1 MDDPTRRLETA
12 GTGMHP
18 SLLTESPVVNSLRWA
33 RQPTNNMR
41 EHKVAIGT
49 AHTPRGQG
57 PEDQIHFQA
66 RILTFVKAAII
77 ATRLDGRIVYW
88 NRFAEELY
96 EWRAE
101 EVIGRNISDITV
113 PMDNLQSAADLVA
126 SLHAGKSWEGDFT
139 VRHRDGTHFT
149 ASVTDS
155 PIFDE
160 AGVMIG
166 IVGVSQDL
174 TALAKARLELERLVQ
189 ERTAELKAANKNLH
203 QLSASLIRSQDEVRW
218 SVAREL
224 HESAGQDLTAL
235 DLDLAAIGGEVKQK
249 NPELAKRILNTC
261 KFAEGI
267 CSHLRTMSNLLHPP
281 LLEELGLVSALR
293 NYVDGF
299 SANSNI
305 KVDLEIAPDFGRL
318 ADGME
323 LTCFRIVQEG
333 LTNIHRH
340 SKSATAAIAIR
351 YEGKRV
357 LVEVRDAGRG
367 IPLERLPE
375 LESGGGGVGFAGM
388 RERVTQLGGT
398 LEIKSDAKG
407 TVVIAILPLKHAIA
421 ALMRRSK
428 GAGFVVVPA
437 NIGNQV

>member
-33 RQPTNNMR
+33 RQPTNNTL
-41 EHKVAIGT
+41 EHKVAIDT
-49 AHTPRGQG
+49 AHTPRG

-77 ATRLDGRIVYW
+77 ATRPDGRIVYW

-101 EVIGRNISDITV
+101 EVIGRNIVDITV
-113 PMDNLQSAADLVA
+113 PMHTLQSAADIMA
-126 SLHAGKSWEGDFT
+126 SFHAGKSWDGDFT

-166 IVGVSQDL
+166 IVGVSHDL

-218 SVAREL
+218 RVAREL

-235 DLDLAAIGGEVKQK
+235 DLDLAAIGGEVKKK

-267 CSHLRTMSNLLHPP
+267 CDHLRTMSNLLHPP

-299 SANSNI
+299 SANSHI
-305 KVDLEIAPDFGRL
+305 KVDLKISPDFGRL

-398 LEIKSDAKG
+398 LKIKSDAKG

-421 ALMRRSK
+421 ALMRTSK

-437 NIGNQV
+437 NAGNQV

>member
-1 MDDPTRRLETA
+1 
-12 GTGMHP
+12 
-18 SLLTESPVVNSLRWA
+18 
-33 RQPTNNMR
+33 
-41 EHKVAIGT
+41 VAIDT
-49 AHTPRGQG
+49 ADTPRG

-77 ATRLDGRIVYW
+77 ATGPDGRIVYW

-96 EWRAE
+96 GWRAE
-101 EVIGRNISDITV
+101 EVIGRNILDITV
-113 PMDNLQSAADLVA
+113 PVDNLQPAVDIMA
-126 SLHAGKSWEGDFT
+126 SLHAGKSWEGEFT
-139 VRHRDGTHFT
+139 VRQRDGTHFT

-160 AGVMIG
+160 GGVLIG
-166 IVGVSQDL
+166 IVGVSHDL

-189 ERTAELKAANKNLH
+189 ERTAELKTANKNLH

-218 SVAREL
+218 RVAREL

-249 NPELAKRILNTC
+249 NPELAKRILKTC
-261 KFAEGI
+261 EFAEDI
-267 CSHLRTMSNLLHPP
+267 CGHLRTMSYLLHPP

-293 NYVDGF
+293 HYVEGF
-299 SANSNI
+299 SASSNI
-305 KVDLEIAPDFGRL
+305 KVDLEISPDFGRL

-323 LTCFRIVQEG
+323 IACFRIVQEG

-340 SKSATAAIAIR
+340 SRSATAAITLR
-351 YEGKRV
+351 YQGMRV

-367 IPLERLPE
+367 IPLELLLE

-407 TVVIAILPLKHAIA
+407 TVVIAILPLRHAIA

-437 NIGNQV
+437 NIGNQVGR

>member
-1 MDDPTRRLETA
+1 MDDPTRRPETA

-18 SLLTESPVVNSLRWA
+18 SHLSQSPVVNSLCWA
-33 RQPTNNMR
+33 PQLTNNTL
-41 EHKVAIGT
+41 EHTVAIDT
-49 AHTPRGQG
+49 PHTSRE

-66 RILTFVKAAII
+66 RILTSIKAAII
-77 ATRLDGRIVYW
+77 ATRPDGRIVYW

-96 EWRAE
+96 GWRAE
-101 EVIGRNISDITV
+101 EVIGRNILDISV
-113 PMDNLQSAADLVA
+113 PMDNLQSAPDVMA
-126 SLHAGKSWEGDFT
+126 SLHAGKSWEGEFT
-139 VRHRDGTHFT
+139 VRRRDGTHFT

-166 IVGVSQDL
+166 IVGVSHDL

-218 SVAREL
+218 RVAREL
-224 HESAGQDLTAL
+224 HESAGQDLAAL
-235 DLDLAAIGGEVKQK
+235 DLDLTAIGGEVKK
-249 NPELAKRILNTC
+249 KSPELAKRILKTC
-261 KFAEGI
+261 EFAEDI
-267 CSHLRTMSNLLHPP
+267 CNHLRTMSYLLHPP

-293 NYVDGF
+293 HYVDGF
-299 SANSNI
+299 SAKSNI
-305 KVDLEIAPDFGRL
+305 KVDLEISPDFGRL

-340 SKSATAAIAIR
+340 SKSATAAITLR

-388 RERVTQLGGT
+388 RERITQRGGT

-407 TVVIAILPLKHAIA
+407 TVVVAILPFQQAIT
-421 ALMRRSK
+421 ALMRTSK
-428 GAGFVVVPA
+428 GAGFIVVPA
-437 NIGNQV
+437 NVGNQVGR